1 MTVRVALLSS
11 GLLLSSSAG
20 LESASSRLQLGQS
33 LRSYPALG
41 DVRLRSLDLSTIPV
55 TESSEPIALK
65 DVAIGH
71 SGSVGSIAFVVR
83 RPGCSLCRE
92 HGLQLSELATRHFDD
107 KFGLWGIVKET
118 NVDDQGLLD
127 FYQQYFTFDIYRDEL
142 LATYEAMGNR
152 MIRLTTW
159 NPIRWYRGFWDL
171 TSRLQ
176 QKNIKGNLK
185 GEGMLQGG
193 ILFFDKAGV
202 LQFAYEEEIGDEF
215 DVEEILAVLKL
226 MESGTTSKI
235 EQEL

>member
-1 MTVRVALLSS
+1 MSPSVTLDLL
-11 GLLLSSSAG
+11 GR
-20 LESASSRLQLGQS
+20 SRLWFVDQ
-33 LRSYPALG
+33 
-41 DVRLRSLDLSTIPV
+41 DVPCAANTDFRYSAQD
-55 TESSEPIALK
+55 TESEITYCTYEYPLS
-65 DVAIGH
+65 H
-71 SGSVGSIAFVVR
+71 SFLVT
-83 RPGCSLCRE
+83 
-92 HGLQLSELATRHFDD
+92 QLSELATRHFDD

>member
-1 MTVRVALLSS
+1 MPRTRTSGIVHRTQNQKSLTVPTNTLSLIPFWS
-11 GLLLSSSAG
+11 HSCQN
-20 LESASSRLQLGQS
+20 SR
-33 LRSYPALG
+33 
-41 DVRLRSLDLSTIPV
+41 
-55 TESSEPIALK
+55 
-65 DVAIGH
+65 
-71 SGSVGSIAFVVR
+71 
-83 RPGCSLCRE
+83 
-92 HGLQLSELATRHFDD
+92 
-107 KFGLWGIVKET
+107 LWGIVKET